1 MQSTKIKNIIKEE
14 VHKLLEASITKGFRK
29 AVEALQ
35 KAQLAQQT
43 LRKAFVAE
51 KDPKQKEKLK
61 QSLIKMHKVVQKVE
75 VEFNDVLRNE
85 PAGELEE
92 LDVRKV
98 HGDEKIDNPDTGNT
112 IKLSTALKSK
122 KSSAVYRTAKAKY
135 NQYKDKE

>member
-61 QSLIKMHKVVQKVE
+61 QSLIKMHKVVQKV
-75 VEFNDVLRNE
+75 
-85 PAGELEE
+85 
-92 LDVRKV
+92 
-98 HGDEKIDNPDTGNT
+98 DNPDTGNT